1 MKKVDSI
8 KELVR
13 IKAIFQMD
21 VKLFS
26 QISPVT
32 DGCIIKSVH
41 THTLLLIFQ
50 VKYVAKDT
58 NMLFEFHTYSP
69 LDAKVF

>member
-1 MKKVDSI
+1 
-8 KELVR
+8 
-13 IKAIFQMD
+13 MD

-50 VKYVAKDT
+50 VKYVTKDT
-58 NMLFEFHTYSP
+58 NMLFEFHTYSL